1 MNPPEAEQTTAS
13 NWVSV
18 MPTRWSRRAKLI
30 TAVSTVAGMVLFT
43 VTLLVPIIITQSKY
57 TTATTYTNSTIT
69 STTTPTTTTATITT
83 TTNNIVS
90 TTTNTDSTTT
100 TNTLSTTATMG
111 FTTASTTDTTTST
124 TATGRST
131 TASTDTT
138 TMTTAAGSST
148 TASTDTTTMTTA
160 TGYTTASTTDST
172 TSTTATGSSTTAS
185 TDTATMT
192 TATGSTAASTTDST
206 TMTTATGSS
215 TTASTDATTSTTA
228 TASTTAANTDTTT
241 STTVTVS
248 ASTAKTDTVTSP
260 TTAGVTTTVSG
271 TALASTTITE
281 STASSSSDTTTSTSA
296 TETAT
301 SATTVAATSTTTLE
315 LTTAGN
321 TYTTTSTTE
330 SSTTLTTVAAT
341 STPVTTTST
350 TVTTTSTADS
360 STGITET
367 VSTATAST
375 SSATTESITTMT
387 TTTTGVVLPPFLN
400 VQPGT
405 VYAVWNTF
413 AGGIS
418 TLATESS
425 TGSGT
430 YFTGKSPNNLFDDK
444 LSTIYS
450 ARGFSSS
457 GVNLYAGL
465 GTGFYMTVAQCQPVL
480 LGFQFGHA
488 YNLSEREPL
497 TVTVE
502 GTNCVN
508 LLSCLSWTLLYT
520 GSTGLDIQV
529 NSSQYGKYQSISNS
543 VIYNSYRF
551 LTTSKRNSSNFI
563 SYSEVQLFG
572 YSSQTSSQTSAA
584 NSTSLLVV
592 QSGSVQGIWNTVAGG
607 KSTIA
612 TANTSGVGTYPS
624 NQSPDT
630 LFDGNTNTKYLSRG
644 NSSGGINALAGLN
657 TGFYLTIAHCQ
668 PTLVKFRFA
677 TASNGFAPYGDPTAI
692 TVEGT
697 NCNTLINC
705 TTWTTIYT
713 GATGLESFVNRSTYG
728 PFQNISLLQTYTSY
742 RFLVTAKRNN
752 SNSVAYSEVELYGY

>member
-1 MNPPEAEQTTAS
+1 AANTA
-13 NWVSV
+13 
-18 MPTRWSRRAKLI
+18 
-30 TAVSTVAGMVLFT
+30 
-43 VTLLVPIIITQSKY
+43 
-57 TTATTYTNSTIT
+57 
-69 STTTPTTTTATITT
+69 
-83 TTNNIVS
+83 
-90 TTTNTDSTTT
+90 
-100 TNTLSTTATMG
+100 
-111 FTTASTTDTTTST
+111 TTTST
-124 TATGRST
+124 TATGST
-131 TASTDTT
+131 STAGTDTT
-138 TMTTAAGSST
+138 P
-148 TASTDTTTMTTA
+148 
-160 TGYTTASTTDST
+160 
-172 TSTTATGSSTTAS
+172 
-185 TDTATMT
+185 
-192 TATGSTAASTTDST
+192 
-206 TMTTATGSS
+206 
-215 TTASTDATTSTTA
+215 STTA
-228 TASTTAANTDTTT
+228 TASTSTISTATLTSTTTTGSTTTAGTDTTQSTTGTGSITTTNSDTTT
-241 STTVTVS
+241 STT
-248 ASTAKTDTVTSP
+248 
-260 TTAGVTTTVSG
+260 G
-271 TALASTTITE
+271 TG
-281 STASSSSDTTTSTSA
+281 
-296 TETAT
+296 
-301 SATTVAATSTTTLE
+301 STTTGS
-315 LTTAGN
+315 TN
-321 TYTTTSTTE
+321 TTTSTTATE
-330 SSTTLTTVAAT
+330 STTAA
-341 STPVTTTST
+341 STYTMTST
-350 TVTTTSTADS
+350 TESRTSTTTVTITSTADS
-360 STGITET
+360 STGITVT

>member
-1 MNPPEAEQTTAS
+1 MT
-13 NWVSV
+13 
-18 MPTRWSRRAKLI
+18 
-30 TAVSTVAGMVLFT
+30 
-43 VTLLVPIIITQSKY
+43 
-57 TTATTYTNSTIT
+57 
-69 STTTPTTTTATITT
+69 
-83 TTNNIVS
+83 
-90 TTTNTDSTTT
+90 
-100 TNTLSTTATMG
+100 STTATG
-111 FTTASTTDTTTST
+111 STSTVTTYTTTITTATGSTTTASTNTTTST
-124 TATGRST
+124 TATE
-131 TASTDTT
+131 
-138 TMTTAAGSST
+138 
-148 TASTDTTTMTTA
+148 
-160 TGYTTASTTDST
+160 
-172 TSTTATGSSTTAS
+172 
-185 TDTATMT
+185 
-192 TATGSTAASTTDST
+192 
-206 TMTTATGSS
+206 
-215 TTASTDATTSTTA
+215 
-228 TASTTAANTDTTT
+228 STTAA
-241 STTVTVS
+241 S
-248 ASTAKTDTVTSP
+248 
-260 TTAGVTTTVSG
+260 
-271 TALASTTITE
+271 
-281 STASSSSDTTTSTSA
+281 
-296 TETAT
+296 
-301 SATTVAATSTTTLE
+301 
-315 LTTAGN
+315 

-330 SSTTLTTVAAT
+330 SR
-341 STPVTTTST
+341 TST
-350 TVTTTSTADS
+350 TTVTITSTADS
-360 STGITET
+360 STGITVT

-713 GATGLESFVNRSTYG
+713 GATGLESFVNRST
-728 PFQNISLLQTYTSY
+728 LQKKL
-742 RFLVTAKRNN
+742 RFELPDMKNNN
-752 SNSVAYSEVELYGY
+752 SDTNTNDNVENDKNYEIDQYSEESSSDKYDEDSDMKLSDDSESGDNITAAADDNDNKNDGGDNDGDDNEEDDYNLLKGLKWVKADLVSNIPDFEDKS